1 MSDNARIDIR
11 GKSVDLPIVEGSEGE
26 LGLDISKLRAQ
37 SKTIM
42 LDPGY
47 VNTGA
52 CTSAITFL
60 DGEEGILRYRGY
72 SIEELAEHSNFLE
85 VSYLLIYGDLP
96 TVEQLEEF
104 RRNITMHTMLHE
116 DLRHIYEAFPK
127 DAHPMAILSCIV
139 CALSTFYD
147 DFSHRD
153 QSAVDLAVWRL
164 VGKLPTIAAWS
175 YKKNIG
181 QPFVYPKNHLDYCA
195 NFLNMMFSV
204 PAGDYEVPEVFAKAL
219 NVLFILHADHEQNC
233 STSTVRLVGSSQAN
247 LFASISSGIAAL
259 WGPLHGGA
267 NQAVLE
273 MLMQIQND
281 GGDVQKFVNLA
292 KDKNS
297 NFRLMGFGHRVYRNF
312 DPRAKIIK
320 RYADEV
326 LKVVGVQD
334 PLLDIAKQL
343 EEAALQDEYFVERK
357 LYPNVDF
364 YSGII
369 YKAMGFPIDMFTVL
383 FAMGRMPG
391 WIAHWIEMHNSDAKI
406 GRPRQIYT
414 GPTQRSYQQI
424 SQR

>member
-37 SKTIM
+37 SKAIT

-104 RRNITMHTMLHE
+104 RRNVTMHTMLHE

-175 YKKNIG
+175 YKKNSG

-204 PAGDYEVPEVFAKAL
+204 PAGPYEIPEVFAKAL

-247 LFASISSGIAAL
+247 
-259 WGPLHGGA
+259 
-267 NQAVLE
+267 
-273 MLMQIQND
+273 
-281 GGDVQKFVNLA
+281 
-292 KDKNS
+292 
-297 NFRLMGFGHRVYRNF
+297 
-312 DPRAKIIK
+312 
-320 RYADEV
+320 
-326 LKVVGVQD
+326 
-334 PLLDIAKQL
+334 
-343 EEAALQDEYFVERK
+343 
-357 LYPNVDF
+357 
-364 YSGII
+364 
-369 YKAMGFPIDMFTVL
+369 
-383 FAMGRMPG
+383 
-391 WIAHWIEMHNSDAKI
+391 
-406 GRPRQIYT
+406 
-414 GPTQRSYQQI
+414 
-424 SQR
+424 